1 MQLTPWI
8 TDLQNYPY
16 EQAMTTFA
24 AAVGCGILIGIE
36 RERHNTA
43 NDRPAFAGFRTYV
56 LVTLMGAMTFLFG
69 MAVGI
74 AGFLFVSGIALI
86 SQLKNTPS
94 DPGIT
99 SEVALTISFLIG
111 AMCVWQPAIATSS
124 SVIVTGFLLSK
135 NSLNNFASRWLTSA
149 EVRDGTI
156 LLALALIA
164 LPLMPNHPYWGTV
177 LNPYVILRL
186 LVLILGI
193 QALAHLAKR
202 LLSLRQATLLSGL
215 ASGFVSSTA
224 TIASLGLS
232 VRTKQASEKVG
243 AAGALMSCVATLL
256 QLAVIALGV
265 GLAWLKVLA
274 LPIMVGSLIGAVWAW
289 WLIKSDKNFATTTE
303 ADTIKTVSEQ
313 DNRMFSL
320 KEAALVAVALTLIQV
335 LIYGLGQ
342 WIGDKG
348 VMAGT
353 LLASLFELH
362 AAMAAVFLQG
372 DPVLSLSNTLF
383 ISLLLGMAVHTISK
397 SVNAVLTGGWGY
409 ARYLIPAL
417 WVQMFGFSGGVL
429 VLMFW
434 GGV

>member
-135 NSLNNFASRWLTSA
+135 NSLNNFASRWTSA

-156 LLALALIA
+156 Y
-164 LPLMPNHPYWGTV
+164 LPLP
-177 LNPYVILRL
+177 
-186 LVLILGI
+186 
-193 QALAHLAKR
+193 
-202 LLSLRQATLLSGL
+202 
-215 ASGFVSSTA
+215 
-224 TIASLGLS
+224 
-232 VRTKQASEKVG
+232 
-243 AAGALMSCVATLL
+243 
-256 QLAVIALGV
+256 
-265 GLAWLKVLA
+265 
-274 LPIMVGSLIGAVWAW
+274 
-289 WLIKSDKNFATTTE
+289 
-303 ADTIKTVSEQ
+303 
-313 DNRMFSL
+313 
-320 KEAALVAVALTLIQV
+320 
-335 LIYGLGQ
+335 
-342 WIGDKG
+342 
-348 VMAGT
+348 
-353 LLASLFELH
+353 
-362 AAMAAVFLQG
+362 
-372 DPVLSLSNTLF
+372 
-383 ISLLLGMAVHTISK
+383 
-397 SVNAVLTGGWGY
+397 
-409 ARYLIPAL
+409 
-417 WVQMFGFSGGVL
+417 
-429 VLMFW
+429 
-434 GGV
+434 